1 MAIPRPIL
9 LALVAAA
16 LVLLVAVTLG
26 LGAGQRGDPSPG
38 DAAGPE
44 AAAPATATPAAPR
57 ATPRGTTRPPSL
69 PEPVARALAARRVVV
84 LLLADGRAA
93 DDAATIEAVR
103 ALERRPPA
111 GVTVF
116 RDELGRLA
124 RYRAIL
130 ADLGVSQAPAVA
142 IVGPDH
148 RARLLQGYVD
158 EGTLRQGVADARR

>member
-16 LVLLVAVTLG
+16 LVLLVPFTLG
-26 LGAGQRGDPSPG
+26 LRAGPRGADPPG
-38 DAAGPE
+38 DAAAPE
-44 AAAPATATPAAPR
+44 AARPAPARSAA
-57 ATPRGTTRPPSL
+57 PRGTTRPTTRPTSL
-69 PEPVARALAARRVVV
+69 PEPVARALAARQVVV
-84 LLLADGRAA
+84 LLLADRRAA
-93 DDAATIEAVR
+93 DDAATIESVR
-103 ALERRPPA
+103 GLERRPPA
-111 GVTVF
+111 GVAVF

-124 RYRAIL
+124 RYRTVL